1 MYKILTK
8 FIGKFHARVRKT
20 SAYPREFGERQPPT
34 RRAAAAADAQAA
46 PRGRFPIFR
55 ISQNVTILRRLS
67 NLVPAVGPQVG
78 GQTKLQVGCVGK

>member
-20 SAYPREFGERQPPT
+20 SAYPREFGERQLPT

-46 PRGRFPIFR
+46 PRGRAK
-55 ISQNVTILRRLS
+55 LLS
-67 NLVPAVGPQVG
+67 GSNFASPPPLAS
-78 GQTKLQVGCVGK
+78 TL